1 MTEQEKIVQWEGV
14 IVSFKDK
21 YDLDSWEDTQD
32 EDYIKEVKYYCY
44 KCFSKVSL
52 ASRKSELKTEKHLKY
67 YNRAIWD
74 SYGYPMPVYT
84 EFCSHCTNIL
94 DIQSEYCCISH
105 QTKLSFSSGEEVL
118 KIMAQQI
125 TEEQVL
131 CAYLV
136 LQAVMFSDITRKEVK
151 PIIEL
156 GRYHIS
162 RFEATPSGIMLQS
175 LEE

>member
-1 MTEQEKIVQWEGV
+1 MKEKIVQWDGV
-14 IVSFKDK
+14 IVSFKDE
-21 YDLDSWEDTQD
+21 YDSDSWEDTQD
-32 EDYIKEVKYYCY
+32 EEYIKEVKYYCY
-44 KCFSKVSL
+44 KCFSKASL
-52 ASRKSELKTEKHLKY
+52 ASRKSVVQINAEKHLKC

-74 SYGYPMPVYT
+74 SHGYPMPMYT
-84 EFCSHCTNIL
+84 EFCSHCNDTL

-105 QTKLSFSSGEEVL
+105 QTQISFSSSEEAL

-136 LQAVMFSDITRKEVK
+136 LQAVAFYNVTRKDVRD
-151 PIIEL
+151 IIEL